1 MSGFIERVKISKVLL
16 MQDMDLTE
24 KFVGKSLDEIWRIPF
39 EDILTPGPE
48 TCCNENRAESQAE
61 VDAEHTSLEC
71 QAEVD
76 AEHTSLEGQA
86 EVDAEHTSLE
96 CQAEVDAEHTSLEGQ
111 AEVDAEHTSLDAPD
125 GYGSM
130 DEDDHTISNG
140 DEEEFE
146 GKRKRKP
153 PQKGCKRQKFTE
165 VETEEIK
172 TYFSEY
178 LKSGICPRKQQV
190 EDAKQKSRKKTGQ
203 IWKRSNDKII
213 KKISAMNHKKK

>member
-1 MSGFIERVKISKVLL
+1 
-16 MQDMDLTE
+16 
-24 KFVGKSLDEIWRIPF
+24 
-39 EDILTPGPE
+39 
-48 TCCNENRAESQAE
+48 
-61 VDAEHTSLEC
+61 
-71 QAEVD
+71 
-76 AEHTSLEGQA
+76 
-86 EVDAEHTSLE
+86 
-96 CQAEVDAEHTSLEGQ
+96 
-111 AEVDAEHTSLDAPD
+111 
-125 GYGSM
+125 M

-146 GKRKRKP
+146 GKGKRKP

>member
-1 MSGFIERVKISKVLL
+1 MSSFIERVKISKVLL

-24 KFVGKSLDEIWRIPF
+24 KFVGKSLDEIGSIPF
-39 EDILTPGPE
+39 EDILTSGPE
-48 TCCNENRAESQAE
+48 TCCNENRAES
-61 VDAEHTSLEC
+61 
-71 QAEVD
+71 
-76 AEHTSLEGQA
+76 
-86 EVDAEHTSLE
+86 
-96 CQAEVDAEHTSLEGQ
+96 Q

-178 LKSGICPRKQQV
+178 LKSGICLRKQQV
-190 EDAKQKSRKKTGQ
+190 EDAKQKSRKKTGK

>member
-1 MSGFIERVKISKVLL
+1 
-16 MQDMDLTE
+16 
-24 KFVGKSLDEIWRIPF
+24 
-39 EDILTPGPE
+39 
-48 TCCNENRAESQAE
+48 TCGNENRAESQAE
-61 VDAEHTSLEC
+61 VDAKHK
-71 QAEVD
+71 
-76 AEHTSLEGQA
+76 
-86 EVDAEHTSLE
+86 
-96 CQAEVDAEHTSLEGQ
+96 
-111 AEVDAEHTSLDAPD
+111 SLDAPD

-146 GKRKRKP
+146 GKRKRKPP

-190 EDAKQKSRKKTGQ
+190 EDAKQKSCHSQAKYLSDYLNKSEFSVFAYPGYKTHEFAKEYAIQ
-203 IWKRSNDKII
+203 EVLPFFS
-213 KKISAMNHKKK
+213 

>member
-71 QAEVD
+71 
-76 AEHTSLEGQA
+76 
-86 EVDAEHTSLE
+86 
-96 CQAEVDAEHTSLEGQ
+96 Q